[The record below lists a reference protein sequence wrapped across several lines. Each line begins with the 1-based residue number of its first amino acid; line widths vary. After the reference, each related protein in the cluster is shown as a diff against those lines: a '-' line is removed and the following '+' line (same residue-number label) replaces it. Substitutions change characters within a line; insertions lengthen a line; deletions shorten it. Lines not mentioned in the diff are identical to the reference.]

1 MTDRSILAASGRTS
15 SGRTA
20 SGRPASGR
28 NVELIVFAVLVAG
41 LTVAP
46 LMVYPI
52 LLMKVLCF
60 ALFAC
65 AFNLLIGYGG
75 LLSFGHA
82 MFFGFAAYVS
92 GYTIKA
98 WGFPTELGIL
108 AGAAVA
114 AVLGLVAGSIAIR
127 RQGIYFAMVTLALA
141 QMVFFFCL
149 QAPFT
154 GGEDGIQAIPR
165 RPIFGVIDIS
175 RDIVLFYVVL
185 AIFAAGFLI
194 IWRTIHSPFG
204 QVLKAIRENE
214 ARAISLGY
222 AVDRFKLMAFVLSAT
237 LSGLAGA
244 TKAVV
249 FQLASLTDVTWQMS
263 GEVVLMTLVG
273 GMGTVFGPIVGAA
286 VIVVMQNTFTG
297 FGEWVL
303 VAQGCIF
310 VLTVL
315 LFRRGIVGEIVALAQ
330 RRRGEEDAA
339 PPPVAEPA
347 DKQPPSDRGGVRA
360 SAAAGPSEASA
371 PVSS

>member
-1 MTDRSILAASGRTS
+1 MTSTSRRASG
-15 SGRTA
+15 GA
-20 SGRPASGR
+20 GR
-28 NVELIVFAVLVAG
+28 NVDLIVFAVLVAA
-41 LTVAP
+41 LLVAP
-46 LMVYPI
+46 LAVYPV

-92 GYTIKA
+92 GYTVKT
-98 WGFPTELGIL
+98 WGFSTELGIL
-108 AGAAVA
+108 AGTAVA
-114 AVLGLVAGSIAIR
+114 AALGLVAGVIAIR

-165 RPIFGVIDIS
+165 RPLFGLVDIS
-175 RDIVLFYVVL
+175 GDLSLYYVVL

-214 ARAISLGY
+214 ARAVSLGY
-222 AVDRFKLMAFVLSAT
+222 AVDRFKLIAFVLSAT
-237 LSGLAGA
+237 LAGLAGA
-244 TKAVV
+244 TKALV

-315 LFRRGIVGEIVALAQ
+315 LFRRGIVGEIVAIA
-330 RRRGEEDAA
+330 RRR
-339 PPPVAEPA
+339 
-347 DKQPPSDRGGVRA
+347 
-360 SAAAGPSEASA
+360 AAAGEAVGREA
-371 PVSS
+371 PAGG